1 MAIKYTRTATV
12 RVPLAYGVFGRPWHE
27 VCLYFVKLLPLSEL
41 VLEPEALRCALGQ
54 MLLCPDPPQ
63 SLLIVGMTGVGK
75 RTLAHSL
82 AAAWLCPQ
90 RTPQGH
96 CQTCSVCQK
105 WSDSGEHPDLRVLK
119 PEPDQIKIDAVRE
132 IRQWANF
139 APAVAPFRFV
149 ILEEAHRLNPA
160 AANALLKTLE
170 EPPPRYHFILT
181 APASDL
187 LLQTILSRCRIVRL
201 GALTAESVYQHLKAR
216 FDLPDATIHTIAEFL
231 EGAIGRALRWAETL
245 AVPETE
251 GKSRSVQGELEAL
264 QNLLQVFTR
273 LGTASL
279 AEALR
284 LAYDFREACKALE
297 GGIEERSARAALALG
312 LEYLIQWYRDSLALG
327 YANASLRFASHRA
340 EIASLAKRFTAAERM
355 RDLQTLTEA
364 RRAILGN
371 ANAQIVTEHL
381 FIQLLRV

>member
-1 MAIKYTRTATV
+1 M
-12 RVPLAYGVFGRPWHE
+12 FGPSLHQ
-27 VCLYFVKLLPLSEL
+27 VCLYSVKPLPFSEL
-41 VLEPEALRCALGQ
+41 VVEPEALRCALGQ
-54 MLLCPDPPQ
+54 MLLRPAPPQ

-82 AAAWLCPQ
+82 AAAWLCPERTQ
-90 RTPQGH
+90 RGH

-181 APASDL
+181 APAGDL
-187 LLQTILSRCRIVRL
+187 LLPTILSRCRVVRL
-201 GALTAESVYQHLKAR
+201 GALTTERVYQHLKAR
-216 FDLPDATIHTIAEFL
+216 FDLPDATLHTIAEFS

-245 AVPETE
+245 AAPETE
-251 GKSRSVQGELEAL
+251 SKSAQGELDAL
-264 QNLLQVFTR
+264 QNLLRIFAR

-279 AEALR
+279 EEALR

-297 GGIEERSARAALALG
+297 GGAEERSSRAALALG

-327 YANASLRFASHRA
+327 YPNAILRFASHRE
-340 EIASLAKRFTAAERM
+340 EIASFAKRFTAAERM
-355 RDLQTLTEA
+355 RDLQTLSEA

-381 FIQLLRV
+381 FIQLLRVG

>member
-1 MAIKYTRTATV
+1 MK
-12 RVPLAYGVFGRPWHE
+12 PLLF
-27 VCLYFVKLLPLSEL
+27 SEL
-41 VLEPEALRCALGQ
+41 VLEPEELRCALGQ
-54 MLLCPDPPQ
+54 MLLRPDPPQ
-63 SLLIVGMTGVGK
+63 SLLIVGMAGVGK

-90 RTPQGH
+90 RTQRGH
-96 CQTCSVCQK
+96 CQACSVCQK

-119 PEPDQIKIDAVRE
+119 PDPDQIKIDAVRE
-132 IRQWANF
+132 TRQWANF

-149 ILEEAHRLNPA
+149 ILEEAQRLNPA

-170 EPPPRYHFILT
+170 EPPSRYHFILT

-201 GALTAESVYQHLKAR
+201 GALTTESVYQHLKTR
-216 FDLPDATIHTIAEFL
+216 FDLPDATLHTIAEFS
-231 EGAIGRALRWAETL
+231 EGAIGRAIRWAETL
-245 AVPETE
+245 AAPETE
-251 GKSRSVQGELEAL
+251 GKSKPAQSELDAL
-264 QNLLQVFTR
+264 QKLLQVFAR

-279 AEALR
+279 EEALR

-297 GGIEERSARAALALG
+297 GGAEERSSRAALALG

-327 YANASLRFASHRA
+327 YPNASLRFASHRQ
-340 EIASLAKRFTAAERM
+340 EIAPLAKRFAAAERM

>member
-1 MAIKYTRTATV
+1 MK
-12 RVPLAYGVFGRPWHE
+12 PLLF
-27 VCLYFVKLLPLSEL
+27 SEL
-41 VLEPEALRCALGQ
+41 ALAPEGLCGALGR
-54 MLLCPDPPQ
+54 MLLRPAPPQ
-63 SLLIVGMTGVGK
+63 SLLIVGMTGIGK

-82 AAAWLCPQ
+82 AAAWLCPE
-90 RTPQGH
+90 RTPRGH
-96 CQTCSVCQK
+96 CQTCSVCHK

-119 PEPDQIKIDAVRE
+119 PEPEQIKIDAVRE

-187 LLQTILSRCRIVRL
+187 LLPTILSRCRIVRL
-201 GALTAESVYQHLKAR
+201 GALTTESVYQHLKAR
-216 FDLPDATIHTIAEFL
+216 FDLPDATLQMIAEFS

-245 AVPETE
+245 AAPDPE
-251 GKSRSVQGELEAL
+251 GKSKSAQGELGAL
-264 QNLLQVFTR
+264 QNLLRVFAR

-279 AEALR
+279 EEALR

-297 GGIEERSARAALALG
+297 GGAEERSTRAALALG

-327 YANASLRFASHRA
+327 YPNASLRFASHRS
-340 EIASLAKRFTAAERM
+340 EIASLARRFAAAERR

-381 FIQLLRV
+381 FIQLLRA

>member
-1 MAIKYTRTATV
+1 VK
-12 RVPLAYGVFGRPWHE
+12 PLPF
-27 VCLYFVKLLPLSEL
+27 SEL
-41 VLEPEALRCALGQ
+41 VLEPAELRCALGQ
-54 MLLCPDPPQ
+54 MLLRPDPPQ
-63 SLLIVGMTGVGK
+63 SLLIVGMAGVGK

-90 RTPQGH
+90 RTQRGH

-119 PEPDQIKIDAVRE
+119 PDPDQIKIDAVRE
-132 IRQWANF
+132 TRQWANF

-149 ILEEAHRLNPA
+149 ILEEAQRLNPA

-201 GALTAESVYQHLKAR
+201 GALTTESVYQHLKAR
-216 FDLPDATIHTIAEFL
+216 FDLPDTTLHTIAEFS
-231 EGAIGRALRWAETL
+231 EGAIGRAIRWAETL
-245 AVPETE
+245 AAPETE
-251 GKSRSVQGELEAL
+251 GKSKSAQGELDAL
-264 QNLLQVFTR
+264 QKLLQVFAR

-279 AEALR
+279 EEALR

-297 GGIEERSARAALALG
+297 GGAEERSSRAALALG

-327 YANASLRFASHRA
+327 YPNASLRFASHRQ
-340 EIASLAKRFTAAERM
+340 EIAPLAKRFAAAERM